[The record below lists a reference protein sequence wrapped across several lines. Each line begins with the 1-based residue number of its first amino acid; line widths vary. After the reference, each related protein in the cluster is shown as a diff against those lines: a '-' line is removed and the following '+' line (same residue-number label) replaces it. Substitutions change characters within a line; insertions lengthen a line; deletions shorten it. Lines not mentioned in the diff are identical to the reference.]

1 MVSFPSTLI
10 SRIAFIRT
18 NAFII
23 IIINN
28 FSSST
33 VQEVPRRVRAVRHF
47 LCPLDL
53 PGYRRW

>member
-23 IIINN
+23 IIIIN
-28 FSSST
+28 FSSSP
-33 VQEVPRRVRAVRHF
+33 VQEVPRVSR
-47 LCPLDL
+47 L
-53 PGYRRW
+53 PGVFYRYHHVPAG